1 MFARR
6 RKKPPP
12 AQVTGC
18 EGSGVDLAEP
28 GPERERHRLL
38 QTWRRSEQR
47 VTRTWQAWLAA
58 TAEDQC
64 ERYRAYLGALA
75 EEEAAAMAVQSAS
88 RPEPTPPRE
97 ATADVAEP
105 PPR

>member
-6 RKKPPP
+6 RKTPPS
-12 AQVTGC
+12 AQPMGD
-18 EGSGVDLAEP
+18 EGSGADLSEA

-47 VTRTWQAWLAA
+47 VMRTWQAWLAA
-58 TAEDQC
+58 TGDDQA

-75 EEEAAAMAVQSAS
+75 EEEAAAMAVQCAG
-88 RPEPTPPRE
+88 RLEPTITTSP
-97 ATADVAEP
+97 ADRLP
-105 PPR
+105 GPG

>member
-12 AQVTGC
+12 AEVMAG
-18 EGSGVDLAEP
+18 EGAGADLLEP
-28 GPERERHRLL
+28 GPER
-38 QTWRRSEQR
+38 
-47 VTRTWQAWLAA
+47 VMRTWQAWLAA
-58 TAEDQC
+58 TADDQA

-75 EEEAAAMAVQSAS
+75 EEEAAALAVQCAS
-88 RPEPTPPRE
+88 RTAPRSARE
-97 ATADVAEP
+97 ATADVAQS

>member
-12 AQVTGC
+12 AEVMAG
-18 EGSGVDLAEP
+18 EGAGADLLEP

-38 QTWRRSEQR
+38 QNWRRSEQR
-47 VTRTWQAWLAA
+47 VMRTWQAWLAA
-58 TAEDQC
+58 TADDQA

-75 EEEAAAMAVQSAS
+75 EEEAAALAVQCAS
-88 RPEPTPPRE
+88 RTAPRSARE
-97 ATADVAEP
+97 ATADVAQS